1 MSFLEGISVA
11 RYRPGDGV
19 SCYTVLGLVRDAP
32 SRDHRQYAVRANC
45 CGTEGTR
52 MESTLAEYGNHPKD
66 KCIKC
71 AQNEANS
78 KKRGTCG
85 YMERFGPVKVIG
97 RGEKEGHWKVVWDCC
112 GKEIEMTRKYLITL
126 RAKHRANLG
135 GEPELCVSCANR
147 ARVARYQEL
156 MAQAKA
162 RAKER
167 GETREAARLA
177 AIAAAKVAARVTAK
191 EIRPI
196 HPKEK
201 PFIEREGPIKVR
213 QSAVLQEG
221 VISAALA
228 WPRPGRREGAR

>member
-1 MSFLEGISVA
+1 MA
-11 RYRPGDGV
+11 RYRPGDRV
-19 SCYTVLGLVRDAP
+19 ACYTVLDLVNDAP
-32 SRDHRQYAVRANC
+32 SRDHRQYAVRADC

-85 YMERFGPVKVIG
+85 YLERFGPVKVIG
-97 RGEKEGHWKVVWDCC
+97 RGEKEGYWKVVWDCC

-135 GEPELCVSCANR
+135 GDPELCVSCANR

-167 GETREAARLA
+167 RESIESAKAAAR
-177 AIAAAKVAARVTAK
+177 VAARVAAMVASKDAPAK
-191 EIRPI
+191 PRV
-196 HPKEK
+196 K
-201 PFIEREGPIKVR
+201 PFIEREGPIRVR

>member
-11 RYRPGDGV
+11 RYRPGDRV
-19 SCYTVLGLVRDAP
+19 ACYTVLDLVNDAP
-32 SRDHRQYAVRANC
+32 SRDHRQYAVRADC

-85 YMERFGPVKVIG
+85 YLERFGPVKVIG
-97 RGEKEGHWKVVWDCC
+97 RGEKEGYWKVVWDCC

-135 GEPELCVSCANR
+135 GDPELCVSCANR

-162 RAKER
+162 RGKER
-167 GETREAARLA
+167 RESIESAKAAAR
-177 AIAAAKVAARVTAK
+177 VAARVAAMVASKDAPAK
-191 EIRPI
+191 PRV
-196 HPKEK
+196 K

>member
-1 MSFLEGISVA
+1 
-11 RYRPGDGV
+11 
-19 SCYTVLGLVRDAP
+19 
-32 SRDHRQYAVRANC
+32 
-45 CGTEGTR
+45 

-71 AQNEANS
+71 AQNEANA
-78 KKRGTCG
+78 KKRGSCG
-85 YMERFGPVKVIG
+85 YLERFGPVKVIG

-112 GKEIEMTRKYLITL
+112 GKENEMSRKYLITL

-135 GEPELCVSCANR
+135 GDPELCVACANR

-177 AIAAAKVAARVTAK
+177 AMAAARVAAK
-191 EIRPI
+191 ENRPIRPI
-196 HPKEK
+196 PPTKPKVK